1 MLNAANLSERDLST
15 VDTRSLTPAEWDA
28 FKREV
33 VRRAHA
39 GRSWLVLDLIGR
51 AIGGGQPDRPAS
63 HERRAQLTF
72 SFDERR

>member
-1 MLNAANLSERDLST
+1 MLNPANLGERDLSAI
-15 VDTRSLTPAEWDA
+15 DTGTLTPAEWDA

-39 GRSWLVLDLIGR
+39 GRSRLVLDLIGR
-51 AIGGGQPDRPAS
+51 AIRGGQPGRPAS